1 MNYLL
6 AQIVVA
12 VGSND
17 EESAFWMQ
25 MLALVVL
32 AALLGVGGLVR
43 ARMVRSKYARQNHTR
58 SVQGP
63 YVLRRWWTR
72 PLKILRDKCLGVFSR
87 VEQAEAVI
95 EESATGFEDADMAGA
110 EGQRKTS
117 AKARDLAGG
126 MELLRV
132 DFLVSIVENP
142 NGEGQKDVVMQKLSF
157 NELVRRGKLSAVD
170 SDTLKAYAMN
180 ELRRYDKDIQCEAMK
195 ELAQR
200 TIVRSS

>member
-12 VGSND
+12 VGSNE

-43 ARMVRSKYARQNHTR
+43 ARMVRSRYAGQSHTR
-58 SVQGP
+58 SFQGP
-63 YVLRRWWTR
+63 YVLRRWTTES
-72 PLKILRDKCLGVFSR
+72 LKILRDKCLGVLSR
-87 VEQAEAVI
+87 GAGAGAVVEQA
-95 EESATGFEDADMAGA
+95 ATGFEDADTAAA
-110 EGQRKTS
+110 EGQRKAS

-132 DFLVSIVENP
+132 DFLVGIVENP
-142 NGEGQKDVVMQKLSF
+142 NGEGQRDVVMQKLSF
-157 NELVRRGKLSAVD
+157 NELVRRGKLSAVE

-180 ELRRYDKDIQCEAMK
+180 ELRLYDKDIQCEAMK